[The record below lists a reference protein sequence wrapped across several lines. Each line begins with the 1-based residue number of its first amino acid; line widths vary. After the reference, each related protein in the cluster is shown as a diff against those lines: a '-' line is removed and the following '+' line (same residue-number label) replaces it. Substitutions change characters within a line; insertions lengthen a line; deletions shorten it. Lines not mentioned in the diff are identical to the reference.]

1 MVKDSARKKAARA
14 YAHQTGQSYT
24 ASARQTA
31 HPRADGGV
39 SAYQVHIE
47 LVKALRQA
55 GWPVEYEDFPEHV
68 EYRSYPGPARVTV
81 GRADQVTS
89 FGGDDDPDPDDP
101 ALLDLSRPPRVEMAA
116 PLVATGYE
124 VWAEISGD
132 RPIAEM

>member
-24 ASARQTA
+24 ASARETA

-39 SAYQVHIE
+39 SAYQAHIE

-89 FGGDDDPDPDDP
+89 FGGDDDPTPTTRRCLTYP
-101 ALLDLSRPPRVEMAA
+101 ARHAWRWPHRWWRPATRYGPRSA
-116 PLVATGYE
+116 ATGLS
-124 VWAEISGD
+124 VT
-132 RPIAEM
+132 

>member
-1 MVKDSARKKAARA
+1 DSARKKAARV
-14 YAHQTGQSYT
+14 YARQTGQSYT
-24 ASARQTA
+24 TAVRHTA
-31 HPRADGGV
+31 HGSASDLV

-47 LVKALRQA
+47 LVQALRQA

-124 VWAEISGD
+124 V
-132 RPIAEM
+132 